1 MSDADNDD
9 KVVVGEELRLRRAVP
24 DERVVRVLD
33 LLLRASTAAQVSYL
47 RRKAPLFDLLARV
60 RAACG
65 GVAPLHKWLVQLAGE
80 HTRDTELLTVGL
92 AVRLLRTTDLDVEQ
106 VAAAV
111 AHLVD
116 CEAPYATYCTVLGLI
131 RLEYTGQLA
140 AFLSSPAGNAFKQ
153 AGDRHATRGLL
164 LAQTR
169 RPFAGAVVLMA
180 IDSGAF
186 ASAKFLLHEAWF
198 GERISLLDLDAIG
211 TALGRLVHTVMA
223 RAESDARAVP
233 LYASDE
239 LAVAATHSVE
249 VRDNVHR
256 LLHQLQQWRRQ
267 STQPLATEDSAAVDE
282 NRHAYHLSRL
292 GKLSQTAAL
301 VHVSVAQE
309 LATDSDV
316 APEQAE
322 QAKQL
327 REHLEER
334 TRVCAQLDSAAPS
347 DIDSAKVRKR
357 RPLVLAALE
366 DAIYDYRILLAAE
379 RSGHERAL
387 AASQANHLAEQ
398 ARATEQSLS
407 AIRAALDAATATP
420 DSK

>member
-1 MSDADNDD
+1 MSDDDDSDD
-9 KVVVGEELRLRRAVP
+9 KVVVGEELRLPRTVP

-33 LLLRASTAAQVSYL
+33 LLLRASSAAHVSYL

-65 GVAPLHKWLVQLAGE
+65 GFGPLHKWLVQLAGE
-80 HTRDTELLTVGL
+80 RTRDTELLTVGL

-106 VAAAV
+106 VATAM

-116 CEAPYATYCTVLGLI
+116 CEQPYATYCTVLGLI

-140 AFLSSPAGNAFKQ
+140 AFLSSPAGIAFKK
-153 AGDRHATRGLL
+153 ASKRHATRGLL

-169 RPFAGAVVLMA
+169 RPFAGAVVLVA
-180 IDSGAF
+180 IESGAF
-186 ASAKFLLHEAWF
+186 ASAKFLLHEPWF
-198 GERISLLDLDAIG
+198 GERISLLDLDAISA
-211 TALGRLVHTVMA
+211 ALGRLVHTVMG

-239 LAVAATHSVE
+239 LAVAAARSVE

-256 LLHQLQQWRRQ
+256 LLHQLQLWRRQ
-267 STQPLATEDSAAVDE
+267 STQPLTTAESAVVDE
-282 NRHAYHLSRL
+282 SRHAYHLSRL
-292 GKLSQTAAL
+292 GKLSQTAGL

-309 LATDSDV
+309 LTANADSDTT
-316 APEQAE
+316 PKQAE
-322 QAKQL
+322 LAKQL
-327 REHLEER
+327 REQLEER
-334 TRVCAQLDSAAPS
+334 TRVCAHLETAAPS
-347 DIDSAKVRKR
+347 DIDSAKVRER

-366 DAIYDYRILLAAE
+366 DAIYNYRILLAAE

-387 AASQANHLAEQ
+387 AAIQANHLAEQ
-398 ARATEQSLS
+398 ARTTEQSLC
-407 AIRAALDAATATP
+407 AIRASLDAAT
-420 DSK
+420 DSQ